1 MTVSVQIIQAP
12 PEETAPQR
20 EFYVNAFPASIGRD
34 YAAAVSLPDL
44 SNQMSRAHLMIFQL
58 PSGGYQVSD
67 VSTNGATLNGAPL
80 ARNTA
85 TPLVDGD
92 VLAFTGYKLLIGILG
107 AVAQDEA
114 PPQQQNKPTLEI
126 ATDLSSEAPIL
137 ADAAVEQ
144 ARFEPE
150 PTFSQSEIDLNPDLM
165 FDPFA
170 DGPEIDESAA
180 KQDLEPAPEVGA
192 DAGAFTGLAQLPD
205 LAQPSM
211 SGPGA
216 QDAMMRAMLLYRNMV
231 NDAVERAFDR
241 FIDDIDPAILQREY
255 DAFLPLFGQR
265 KARYWSIHLAQFAQ
279 RKARGQYR
287 RNFMAMLAEEVR
299 KL

>member
-58 PSGGYQVSD
+58 PCGGYQVSD
-67 VSTNGATLNGAPL
+67 VSTNGATLNGEALP
-80 ARNTA
+80 RNVA

-92 VLAFTGYKLLIGILG
+92 VLAFTGYKLMVGILA
-107 AVAQDEA
+107 AVTPDEDQ
-114 PPQQQNKPTLEI
+114 PLEIKPTLDI
-126 ATDLSSEAPIL
+126 ATDLSSNEPIL
-137 ADAAVEQ
+137 AQAAVEQ

-150 PTFSQSEIDLNPDLM
+150 PTFSQADVDLNQDLM

-180 KQDLEPAPEVGA
+180 KRDPSPDPEIEPSAV
-192 DAGAFTGLAQLPD
+192 AFTGLAQLPD
-205 LAQPSM
+205 VPQPSM
-211 SGPGA
+211 STPGA
-216 QDAMMRAMLLYRNMV
+216 QDAVMSAMLLYQNMV
-231 NDAVERAFDR
+231 NDAVERALDR

-265 KARYWSIHLAQFAQ
+265 KARYWSIHLAQFAH
-279 RKARGQYR
+279 RKARGEYR